1 MPRKRGAP
9 FAELWVFRVEEGLGN
24 ACLMKLPDG
33 RFGIVDWG
41 TRDGAAL
48 DQVLGIVG
56 EAPMAFVLA
65 THPHEDHTLGLV
77 PLLRALLARRI
88 RVERLVFSS
97 STLRQGSALTRA
109 RQFALE
115 NNIPQ
120 SRVAAALRP
129 VPGGGLP
136 EPDYL
141 AFGDGWEVRA
151 LGPPDTAAA
160 AAEVRAHRRGEE
172 PGNETS
178 AVVLFSFAEPSPAA
192 DRVLLPGDVTPATLE
207 DARAPGRLDAVLSLH
222 SGLVVLPHH
231 GSHRNLPPWFLSC
244 IEGSAAVSAPSHSP
258 HHPHPG
264 VLRAVAQRCYRTGGR
279 LYCTCDAL
287 ACRLR
292 RFPEESRSARAAAL
306 VSQPCFGDLHF
317 LVAKGV
323 HPELLDSSHDGESRR
338 PRGLC
343 GALTL
348 QRARA

>member
-1 MPRKRGAP
+1 MPRYRAGRS
-9 FAELWVFRVEEGLGN
+9 AELWVFRVEEGLGN
-24 ACLMKLPDG
+24 ASLMRLPDG

-48 DQVLGIVG
+48 EQVLGIVG
-56 EAPMAFVLA
+56 KSSVAFVVA

-77 PLLRALLARRI
+77 LLLRAFLKRGI
-88 RVERLVFSS
+88 RVERLAFSS
-97 STLRQGSALTRA
+97 STLRLGSGLTRA

-141 AFGDGWEVRA
+141 AFGDRWEVRA

-192 DRVLLPGDVTPATLE
+192 DRILLPGDVTPATLE
-207 DARAPGRLDAVLSLH
+207 DARALGRLDAVLSLH
-222 SGLVVLPHH
+222 NGLVVLPHH

-264 VLRAVAQRCYRTGGR
+264 VLRAVAQRCHRTGGR
-279 LYCTCDAL
+279 LYSTCDAL
-287 ACRLR
+287 ACRHR
-292 RFPEESRSARAAAL
+292 RFFDESRSARATAQ
-306 VSQPCFGDLHF
+306 VSHPCFGDLHF
-317 LVAKGV
+317 LVAKGG

-338 PRGLC
+338 SQGLC
-343 GALTL
+343 GALTPR
-348 QRARA
+348 QARA